1 MDDKP
6 YKPPRYND
14 KIAKIHDPNGVPL
27 KLVTKLSAIEAWN
40 GPVKGSLT
48 LEALAQ
54 NLRCSDEPIDF
65 YYKDTK
71 ITPDRFG
78 QTIKV
83 LQKELADSDPQP
95 NQDLEKDRDKNE
107 ENNSKEEKDEKEER
121 GPKVLEL
128 DFWACGGTDC
138 GLIKNTEKGEIQ
150 SMELSLDTMKRNLP
164 QPQVQEWCTKSLFV
178 ASKRGF
184 PKKVQLLL
192 KEGADIKKID
202 KLGNTALLVAARKG
216 HKEVVILLIKEGA
229 DKEAEDPE
237 GHTPLLLAAKCGS
250 LQTVRLLLSEM
261 ASIHAINQE
270 GNTALMLA
278 AMGGNGDIITE
289 LMKWSA
295 DANAANRY
303 RFTSLHLAAKE
314 GHTSAVKVLLQ
325 EKANLDHGNGGAD
338 SPLLLALKGWNM
350 EMVKLLIEK
359 GADVNA
365 WNEDGMTPLLQI
377 AILGQTEMVQLL
389 VENRADINA
398 KVTGCNALQLA
409 ARHGQAET
417 AACLKKEL
425 EKLLCPEMS
434 RWQRRKYAILNEA
447 ISGSIQ
453 IAKKRGHKHVVKL
466 LKPKEPKNRG

>member
-6 YKPPRYND
+6 YKPQRYND

-27 KLVTKLSAIEAWN
+27 KLMTMVFGDEAWN

-48 LEALAQ
+48 LEAIAQ

-71 ITPDRFG
+71 ITLDRFG

-83 LQKELADSDPQP
+83 LHKELTDSDPQP
-95 NQDLEKDRDKNE
+95 NQGPEKDRDKD
-107 ENNSKEEKDEKEER
+107 EEKDAKEEP
-121 GPKVLEL
+121 GSKVLQL
-128 DFWACGGTDC
+128 GFYAYGGTDC
-138 GLIKNTEKGEIQ
+138 GLIKATEKGEIQ
-150 SMELSLDTMKRNLP
+150 SMENSLDTMKSHLP

-178 ASKRGF
+178 ASKRGYSE
-184 PKKVQLLL
+184 KVELLL
-192 KEGADIKKID
+192 KEGADIKKTD

-237 GHTPLLLAAKCGS
+237 GHTPLLLAAKHGF
-250 LQTVRLLLSEM
+250 LQTVRLLLRER
-261 ASIHAINQE
+261 ASVHATNQE

-278 AMGGNGDIITE
+278 AMSGNGDTITE

-295 DANAANRY
+295 DVNAANKY
-303 RFTSLHLAAKE
+303 RFTSLHLAAEE
-314 GHTSAVKVLLQ
+314 GRTFAVKVLLQ
-325 EKANLDHGNGGAD
+325 EKANLNHGNGGAD
-338 SPLLLALKGWNM
+338 SPLLLALKGCQM

-365 WNEDGMTPLLQI
+365 WNEDRMTPLLQI
-377 AILGQTEMVQLL
+377 AILGQTEVVQLL
-389 VENRADINA
+389 VEKRADMNA
-398 KVTGCNALQLA
+398 KIKGLNALQLA
-409 ARHGQAET
+409 AMHGQGET

-425 EKLLCPEMS
+425 EKLPCSPDMNP
-434 RWQRRKYAILNEA
+434 WQRRKCARQVKEA
-447 ISGSIQ
+447 ISGAIQ
-453 IAKKRGHKHVVKL
+453 KAKTRGYKHVVEL
-466 LKPKEPKNRG
+466 LKPKEPKDRG